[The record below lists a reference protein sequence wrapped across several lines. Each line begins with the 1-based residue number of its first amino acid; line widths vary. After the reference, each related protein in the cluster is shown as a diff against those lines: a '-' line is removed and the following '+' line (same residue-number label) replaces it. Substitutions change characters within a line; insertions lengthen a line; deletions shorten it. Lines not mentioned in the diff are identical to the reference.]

1 MDVMSMNDLMGSI
14 KFEGFNWNAF
24 MTSCDYFYNYR
35 DYVGGKVN
43 SKVAHIIEFEE
54 VCRVAIMK
62 PSDVIEDINELGAM
76 KISREKVYK
85 KCLTLDKD
93 DFRYILASVLDYKKF
108 SHFLDVILTAL
119 VYDNFVLQGKV
130 LPC

>member
-1 MDVMSMNDLMGSI
+1 MDVMSMDDLMGSV
-14 KFEGFNWNAF
+14 KFEGFNWNTF

-35 DYVGGKVN
+35 DYVAGKAEAIVT
-43 SKVAHIIEFEE
+43 FEE
-54 VCRVAIMK
+54 VCRVAIMR
-62 PSDVIEDINELGAM
+62 PGDVIEDINELGAM
-76 KISREKVYK
+76 KMSREKVYK

-93 DFRYILASVLDYKKF
+93 DFRYILANMLDYKKF

-130 LPC
+130 QPC